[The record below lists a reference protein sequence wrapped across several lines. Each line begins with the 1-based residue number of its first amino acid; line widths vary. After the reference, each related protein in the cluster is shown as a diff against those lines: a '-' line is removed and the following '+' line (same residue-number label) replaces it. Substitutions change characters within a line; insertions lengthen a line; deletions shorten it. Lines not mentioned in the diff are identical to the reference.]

1 MGFEIGKTLAGYEI
15 LEVLGGS
22 KTGVAY
28 KVRNVFA
35 QRVEVLKILPKNAQ
49 DDDEQVAR
57 FLREI
62 AVHAR
67 LVHPNIVTFYNAS
80 EVEGQLVMTTE
91 FVPGITVA
99 ERLEAGPIAWRDA
112 FHYAGDTLSALE
124 YAHASGVIHR
134 GLSSS
139 NLVITTAGIVRLHGF
154 GLAKSASDPDLTAV
168 GMVIGALRYIS
179 PEQVKGVEVDERC
192 DIYSLGVVMYEM
204 LAGKLPFESKSQFEL
219 MLAHVNTPP
228 RHVSDVNPEVPREA
242 GDAVMKALA
251 KEPDQRFRNAREFR
265 AELERIARPVQETT
279 PVAEPTMVEIPAVS
293 AHEAPV
299 LPDVAAV
306 EAHEAGGAVKA
317 LEEEPDWRA
326 EKFRAELESLLQPV
340 QETTPVAEPAMVEI
354 PAVSAHEAPVLPDVA
369 AVEAP
374 EADGAAVKALEE
386 EPDWRAEKFRA
397 ELHTLLQPVQETML
411 FTAPVEPAAAQAEVA
426 SGSEVPVLADVA
438 AVEAREAGSSVL
450 KAVEEEPDW
459 RFQNQWEFSAEL
471 ERMAQP
477 VQETMLLTAPVELA
491 PAEIPVASAH
501 EVPAWP
507 DVATV
512 EAHETDGSVLKAL
525 EEEPDWRF
533 QEARDFRAELDHTA
547 QPVQEATLLTEPAAA
562 EIPVVSAHEVPA
574 WPEAAVEEKLP
585 QPAPIAAVVERPAP
599 GLPQP
604 LASDTELP
612 ISFLAHL
619 LNSKL
624 GLSLAACVLTV
635 IMGSVMLLALLIA
648 KP

>member
-35 QRVEVLKILPKNAQ
+35 QRIEVLKILPKNAQ

-112 FHYAGDTLSALE
+112 FRYAGDTLSALE

-279 PVAEPTMVEIPAVS
+279 PVAEPAMVEIPAVS

-299 LPDVAAV
+299 LPEVAAM

-317 LEEEPDWRA
+317 LKEEPDWSA

-340 QETTPVAEPAMVEI
+340 QETTPVAEPAIVEI
-354 PAVSAHEAPVLPDVA
+354 PAVSAHEAPVLQDVA
-369 AVEAP
+369 AVEAH
-374 EADGAAVKALEE
+374 EAGGTAVKALEE
-386 EPDWRAEKFRA
+386 EPDWRAEKFQA
-397 ELHTLLQPVQETML
+397 ELDSLLQPVQETIL
-411 FTAPVEPAAAQAEVA
+411 LTAPVEPAAAQAEVA

-477 VQETMLLTAPVELA
+477 VQETMLLTAPVEPA
-491 PAEIPVASAH
+491 AAEIPVASTR
-501 EVPAWP
+501 EVPA
-507 DVATV
+507 
-512 EAHETDGSVLKAL
+512 EAHETNGSALKVR

-547 QPVQEATLLTEPAAA
+547 QPVQEAVLLTEPAAA
-562 EIPVVSAHEVPA
+562 EIPVASAHEVPA

-585 QPAPIAAVVERPAP
+585 QPTPIAAVVERPAP

-604 LASDTELP
+604 LAAETELP

>member
-1 MGFEIGKTLAGYEI
+1 MGFEIGKTVAGYEI

-35 QRVEVLKILPKNAQ
+35 QRIEVLKILPKNAQ
-49 DDDEQVAR
+49 DDEEQVAR

-80 EVEGQLVMTTE
+80 EVDGQLVMTTE

-112 FHYAGDTLSALE
+112 FRYASDTLSALE

-265 AELERIARPVQETT
+265 AKLERIARPVEETT
-279 PVAEPTMVEIPAVS
+279 PVAEPAMVEISAVS

-299 LPDVAAV
+299 LPEVAAV
-306 EAHEAGGAVKA
+306 EAREAGDAAVKALQEVPDWSAEKFRAELESMLLQPVQQTVLLTAPVEPAAAQAEVVSDSEAPVLPEVAAVEAREAGDTVLKA

-340 QETTPVAEPAMVEI
+340 QEK
-354 PAVSAHEAPVLPDVA
+354 VL
-369 AVEAP
+369 
-374 EADGAAVKALEE
+374 L
-386 EPDWRAEKFRA
+386 
-397 ELHTLLQPVQETML
+397 
-411 FTAPVEPAAAQAEVA
+411 TAPVEPAAAEIPVA
-426 SGSEVPVLADVA
+426 SAHEVPA
-438 AVEAREAGSSVL
+438 EAREADSSVL

-491 PAEIPVASAH
+491 VAEVPIASAH
-501 EVPAWP
+501 EVPA
-507 DVATV
+507 
-512 EAHETDGSVLKAL
+512 EAHETNGSVLKAL

-547 QPVQEATLLTEPAAA
+547 QPVRETTLLTERAAV
-562 EIPVVSAHEVPA
+562 EVPGVSAHEVAA
-574 WPEAAVEEKLP
+574 WPGVPAEQKVP
-585 QPAPIAAVVERPAP
+585 QPAPIAAAAERPTP

-604 LASDTELP
+604 LAAETELP

>member
-1 MGFEIGKTLAGYEI
+1 
-15 LEVLGGS
+15 
-22 KTGVAY
+22 
-28 KVRNVFA
+28 
-35 QRVEVLKILPKNAQ
+35 
-49 DDDEQVAR
+49 
-57 FLREI
+57 
-62 AVHAR
+62 
-67 LVHPNIVTFYNAS
+67 
-80 EVEGQLVMTTE
+80 
-91 FVPGITVA
+91 
-99 ERLEAGPIAWRDA
+99 
-112 FHYAGDTLSALE
+112 
-124 YAHASGVIHR
+124 
-134 GLSSS
+134 
-139 NLVITTAGIVRLHGF
+139 
-154 GLAKSASDPDLTAV
+154 
-168 GMVIGALRYIS
+168 MVIGALRYIS

-242 GDAVMKALA
+242 GDAVMKALV

-265 AELERIARPVQETT
+265 AELERIA
-279 PVAEPTMVEIPAVS
+279 
-293 AHEAPV
+293 
-299 LPDVAAV
+299 
-306 EAHEAGGAVKA
+306 
-317 LEEEPDWRA
+317 
-326 EKFRAELESLLQPV
+326 QPV

-386 EPDWRAEKFRA
+386 EPDWR
-397 ELHTLLQPVQETML
+397 
-411 FTAPVEPAAAQAEVA
+411 
-426 SGSEVPVLADVA
+426 
-438 AVEAREAGSSVL
+438 
-450 KAVEEEPDW
+450 
-459 RFQNQWEFSAEL
+459 
-471 ERMAQP
+471 
-477 VQETMLLTAPVELA
+477 
-491 PAEIPVASAH
+491 
-501 EVPAWP
+501 
-507 DVATV
+507 
-512 EAHETDGSVLKAL
+512 
-525 EEEPDWRF
+525 F

-562 EIPVVSAHEVPA
+562 EIPVVSAHEVAA

-604 LASDTELP
+604 LASETELP

>member
-1 MGFEIGKTLAGYEI
+1 MVLEIGKTLAGYEI

-35 QRVEVLKILPKNAQ
+35 QRIEVLKILPKNAQ

-99 ERLEAGPIAWRDA
+99 ERLEAGPIAWHDA
-112 FHYAGDTLSALE
+112 FRYASDTLSALE

-179 PEQVKGVEVDERC
+179 PEQVKGVEVDARC

-251 KEPDQRFRNAREFR
+251 KEPDERFRNAREFR
-265 AELERIARPVQETT
+265 VELERIARPVE
-279 PVAEPTMVEIPAVS
+279 
-293 AHEAPV
+293 
-299 LPDVAAV
+299 
-306 EAHEAGGAVKA
+306 
-317 LEEEPDWRA
+317 
-326 EKFRAELESLLQPV
+326 
-340 QETTPVAEPAMVEI
+340 ETTPVAEPAMVEI
-354 PAVSAHEAPVLPDVA
+354 PALSAHEAPVLQDVA
-369 AVEAP
+369 AVEVP
-374 EADGAAVKALEE
+374 RETGDAVLKAVAE
-386 EPDWRAEKFRA
+386 EPDWLAENFRA
-397 ELHTLLQPVQETML
+397 EIESLL
-411 FTAPVEPAAAQAEVA
+411 
-426 SGSEVPVLADVA
+426 
-438 AVEAREAGSSVL
+438 
-450 KAVEEEPDW
+450 
-459 RFQNQWEFSAEL
+459 
-471 ERMAQP
+471 QP
-477 VQETMLLTAPVELA
+477 VQETMLLTAPVE
-491 PAEIPVASAH
+491 PAAAQEVVSASEVPVLPDVAAVEVPEAGGAAVKDLEGEPDWRFQSEREFSAELERMLQPVQETMLLTSPVEPAAAEVPVASAH

-512 EAHETDGSVLKAL
+512 EARETGGSVLKAL

-533 QEARDFRAELDHTA
+533 QDAREFRTELDHMA
-547 QPVQEATLLTEPAAA
+547 QPVQETVLLTVPVEQAAA
-562 EIPVVSAHEVPA
+562 EIPGVSAHEAPVLPDV
-574 WPEAAVEEKLP
+574 AVEEKVL
-585 QPAPIAAVVERPAP
+585 QPAAIAAAVERTAP
-599 GLPQP
+599 GFPQP
-604 LASDTELP
+604 LPAETELP
-612 ISFLAHL
+612 ISFVANL

-635 IMGSVMLLALLIA
+635 IMGSVMLLVLLIS

>member
-1 MGFEIGKTLAGYEI
+1 MVLEIGKTLAGYEI

-35 QRVEVLKILPKNAQ
+35 QRIEVLKILPKNAQ

-112 FHYAGDTLSALE
+112 FRYASDTLSALE

-139 NLVITTAGIVRLHGF
+139 NLVITTAGIARLHGF

-179 PEQVKGVEVDERC
+179 PEQVKGVEVDARC

-204 LAGKLPFESKSQFEL
+204 LAGKLPFESKGQFEL

-265 AELERIARPVQETT
+265 TELERIARPAQETM
-279 PVAEPTMVEIPAVS
+279 P
-293 AHEAPV
+293 
-299 LPDVAAV
+299 L
-306 EAHEAGGAVKA
+306 
-317 LEEEPDWRA
+317 
-326 EKFRAELESLLQPV
+326 
-340 QETTPVAEPAMVEI
+340 AEPAMVEI
-354 PAVSAHEAPVLPDVA
+354 PALSAHEAPVLQDVA
-369 AVEAP
+369 AVEVP
-374 EADGAAVKALEE
+374 
-386 EPDWRAEKFRA
+386 R
-397 ELHTLLQPVQETML
+397 ETGD
-411 FTAPVEPAAAQAEVA
+411 A
-426 SGSEVPVLADVA
+426 
-438 AVEAREAGSSVL
+438 VL

-459 RFQNQWEFSAEL
+459 LAENFRAEIESLLQPVQQTVLLTASVEPAAAEEVVSASEVAALPEVAAVVVPEAGGAAVKDLEEEPDWRLQSEREFSAEL
-471 ERMAQP
+471 ERMLQP
-477 VQETMLLTAPVELA
+477 VQETMLLTAPVEPA
-491 PAEIPVASAH
+491 AAEIPGVSAH

-507 DVATV
+507 DVANV
-512 EAHETDGSVLKAL
+512 EARETGGSVLKAL

-533 QEARDFRAELDHTA
+533 QDAREFRAELDHRA
-547 QPVQEATLLTEPAAA
+547 QPVQETVLLTAPVEPAAA
-562 EIPVVSAHEVPA
+562 EIPGVRAY
-574 WPEAAVEEKLP
+574 EAPVLPDVAVEEKVL
-585 QPAPIAAVVERPAP
+585 QPAAIAAAVERPAP

-604 LASDTELP
+604 LAAETELP
-612 ISFLAHL
+612 ISFVANL

-635 IMGSVMLLALLIA
+635 IMGSVMLLVLLIS

>member
-306 EAHEAGGAVKA
+306 EA
-317 LEEEPDWRA
+317 
-326 EKFRAELESLLQPV
+326 
-340 QETTPVAEPAMVEI
+340 
-354 PAVSAHEAPVLPDVA
+354 
-369 AVEAP
+369 P

-438 AVEAREAGSSVL
+438 AVEAREGGSSVL

-562 EIPVVSAHEVPA
+562 EIPVVSAHEVAA

-604 LASDTELP
+604 LASETELP

>member
-265 AELERIARPVQETT
+265 AELERIA
-279 PVAEPTMVEIPAVS
+279 
-293 AHEAPV
+293 
-299 LPDVAAV
+299 
-306 EAHEAGGAVKA
+306 
-317 LEEEPDWRA
+317 
-326 EKFRAELESLLQPV
+326 QPV

-438 AVEAREAGSSVL
+438 AVEAREGGSSVL

-562 EIPVVSAHEVPA
+562 EIPVVSAHEVAA

-604 LASDTELP
+604 LASETELP

>member
-1 MGFEIGKTLAGYEI
+1 MVLEIGKTLAGYEI

-35 QRVEVLKILPKNAQ
+35 QRIEVLKILPKNAQ

-112 FHYAGDTLSALE
+112 FRYASDTLSALE

-179 PEQVKGVEVDERC
+179 PEQVKGVEVDARC

-251 KEPDQRFRNAREFR
+251 KEPDERFRNAREFR
-265 AELERIARPVQETT
+265 VELERIARPVEETT
-279 PVAEPTMVEIPAVS
+279 PVAEPVTVEIPALS

-299 LPDVAAV
+299 LPEVAAV
-306 EAHEAGGAVKA
+306 EV
-317 LEEEPDWRA
+317 PR
-326 EKFRAELESLLQPV
+326 
-340 QETTPVAEPAMVEI
+340 ETGDA
-354 PAVSAHEAPVLPDVA
+354 
-369 AVEAP
+369 
-374 EADGAAVKALEE
+374 
-386 EPDWRAEKFRA
+386 
-397 ELHTLLQPVQETML
+397 
-411 FTAPVEPAAAQAEVA
+411 
-426 SGSEVPVLADVA
+426 
-438 AVEAREAGSSVL
+438 VL

-459 RFQNQWEFSAEL
+459 LAENFRAEIESL
-471 ERMAQP
+471 LQP
-477 VQETMLLTAPVELA
+477 VQETMLLTAPVEPAAAQEVVSASEVPVLPEVAAVQA
-491 PAEIPVASAH
+491 PEAGGSVLKALDEEPDWRFQNEREFSAELERMLQPVQETMLLTAPVEPAAAEVPVAGAH

-512 EAHETDGSVLKAL
+512 EARETGGSVLKAL

-533 QEARDFRAELDHTA
+533 QGAREFRAELDHMA
-547 QPVQEATLLTEPAAA
+547 QPVQETVLLTEPAAA
-562 EIPVVSAHEVPA
+562 EIPGMSAY
-574 WPEAAVEEKLP
+574 EAPVLPHVAVEEKVP
-585 QPAPIAAVVERPAP
+585 QPVPLAAAAVVERPAP
-599 GLPQP
+599 GLSQP
-604 LASDTELP
+604 LAAETELP
-612 ISFLAHL
+612 ISFVANL

-635 IMGSVMLLALLIA
+635 IMGSVMLLVLLIS